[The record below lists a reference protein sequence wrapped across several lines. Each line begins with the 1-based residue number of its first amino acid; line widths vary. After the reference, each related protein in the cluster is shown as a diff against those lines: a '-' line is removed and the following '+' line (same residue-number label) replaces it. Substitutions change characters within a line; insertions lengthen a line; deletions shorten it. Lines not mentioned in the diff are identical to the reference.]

1 MFHALEPRQGLHF
14 QAQLIETDEVD
25 EVDHV
30 HLRLNYPG
38 QTFRIFAAQQP

>member
-1 MFHALEPRQGLHF
+1 MRLNLDKACRDF

-38 QTFRIFAAQQP
+38 QTFRLFAAQQP